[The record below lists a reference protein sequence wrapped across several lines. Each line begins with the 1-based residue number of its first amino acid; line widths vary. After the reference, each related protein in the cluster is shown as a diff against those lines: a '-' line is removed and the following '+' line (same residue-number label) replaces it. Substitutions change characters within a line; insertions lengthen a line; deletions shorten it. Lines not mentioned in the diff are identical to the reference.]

1 MASCFQNNNKLAKS
15 SPYPFDDE
23 EVSVPQHQDFADLS
37 SGNTHNN
44 HNVSLDI
51 HALGQTFRGKGS

>member
-1 MASCFQNNNKLAKS
+1 MASRFQNNDKLAKS

-37 SGNTHNN
+37 SGNTHSN

-51 HALGQTFRGKGS
+51 HALGQTF